1 MPSSK
6 TPIAVAVAGGLA
18 LAGSVFSVN
27 ALAGGYMQDAG
38 TTEAASAEDAATVK
52 DTEGKCSG
60 EKAAEGTCGIAQM
73 DTDED
78 GRISKAE
85 FAAAHDGSDEKF
97 ASHDP
102 NNDGFIDA
110 AEMEAHHAAKKG
122 GEKAESG
129 DKSAEK
135 GSEAKGSMEGKC
147 GEGKCGGGA

>member
-18 LAGSVFSVN
+18 LAGSVFAVN
-27 ALAGGYMQDAG
+27 AMAGGYMQDAG
-38 TTEAASAEDAATVK
+38 TTEAANAEAATAK
-52 DTEGKCSG
+52 DTEGKCG
-60 EKAAEGTCGIAQM
+60 EGSCGIAQM
-73 DTDED
+73 DTDRD

-110 AEMEAHHAAKKG
+110 AEMDAHHAAKKG

-129 DKSAEK
+129 DQSAEK

-147 GEGKCGGGA
+147 GEGKCGGSA